1 MSDRTLPHS
10 LDAERSVLGAVLLN
24 PAVLPDA
31 LSVLS
36 PDDFFRQANADVW
49 RAISAL
55 DAAGVAVDGL
65 TVKERLA
72 QGGQL
77 DSVGGM
83 AYLAS
88 LVDGVPR
95 STNVEHY
102 ARIVKQKADLRRAIA
117 AANRILTDAYEE
129 ADDAQG
135 VLDRAEASLMALTT
149 RQAASGFVRLSD
161 IIPAVLEELD
171 AVRSQPGAV
180 RGIASGLAALDEA
193 LFGFQAGRLYVIAA
207 RPGMGKS
214 SLAENI
220 ARSAAK
226 GGKVAAFLS
235 LEMSGEEYATRSV
248 ASEAGIDGQRLQ
260 RGFLGER
267 DYGRLSTAY
276 GTLGELDLF
285 IWDDPNVTTR
295 QLRAQARSL
304 KARTGLDL
312 LVVDYT
318 QLMCSSERSENR
330 AIEVGNITRA
340 LKGLS
345 KELKIPV
352 IALAQ
357 LNRELE
363 RRDDKRPRLSD
374 LRDSGRLEED
384 ADVVIF
390 IYREGHYN
398 ESCANPDETE
408 LIIAKNRSGP
418 KGTRKV
424 RWNDKVWTFSD
435 LDVQPEDRM
444 LPMGDRA

>member
-10 LDAERSVLGAVLLN
+10 LDAERSVIGAVLLN
-24 PAVLPDA
+24 PSVLADAMAVLGPE
-31 LSVLS
+31 
-36 PDDFFRQANADVW
+36 DFFRQANGDIW
-49 RAISAL
+49 RAICGL
-55 DAAGVAVDGL
+55 DSEGTPADGL

-72 QGGQL
+72 RDGKL
-77 DSVGGM
+77 ESVGGM
-83 AYLAS
+83 AYVAS
-88 LVDGVPR
+88 LLDGVPR

-102 ARIVKQKADLRRAIA
+102 ARIVRQKADLRRAIDA
-117 AANRILTDAYEE
+117 AQRILEDAYQEH
-129 ADDAQG
+129 DDASG
-135 VLDRAEASLMALTT
+135 VIDRAEAALMALTT
-149 RQAASGFVRLSD
+149 RSAGSGFVRLSE
-161 IIPAVLEELD
+161 IIPSVLAELD
-171 AVRSQPGAV
+171 AIRSQPGAV
-180 RGIASGLAALDEA
+180 RGVSSGLSALDEA
-193 LFGFQAGRLYVIAA
+193 LFGFQPARLYIVAA

-214 SLAENI
+214 ALAENI

-226 GGKVAAFLS
+226 AGKVAGVLS
-235 LEMSGEEYATRSV
+235 LEMSDEEYATRSV

-260 RGFLGER
+260 RGFLSER
-267 DYGRLSTAY
+267 DYGRLATAY
-276 GTLGELDLF
+276 GALSDMDVF

-295 QLRAQARSL
+295 QLRAQARALKL
-304 KARTGLDL
+304 KAGLEVL
-312 LVVDYT
+312 IVDYA

-345 KELKIPV
+345 KELSIPV

-374 LRDSGRLEED
+374 LRDSGRIEED

-398 ESCANPDETE
+398 EQCPNPEETE
-408 LIIAKNRSGP
+408 LIIAKNRGGP

-424 RWNDKVWTFSD
+424 RWLQDRWSFAD
-435 LDVQPEDRM
+435 LEYQPEDRM